1 MTFIICIIWY
11 STVCMFLNH
20 YRRIVGR
27 AYAGAGS
34 KTIQT
39 FPSDEESDDDDGQ
52 VNFTSA
58 WRPGQPPRGDCVIKL
73 TKSNIVKVC
82 PIH

>member
-1 MTFIICIIWY
+1 MISFIYWCP
-11 STVCMFLNH
+11 SVVMVLNH

-73 TKSNIVKVC
+73 TKSNNLKVC
-82 PIH
+82 